1 MINEIRNYINSLC
14 GIQISNEDI
23 ELIDGDFRT
32 GILKVKLSINVDN
45 HHLIKDKLIKDKYCS
60 LMDTAFKFI
69 DDTRYECL
77 VRIDYNGLN
86 QQLNKPAIT
95 NICDVNNV

>member
-1 MINEIRNYINSLC
+1 MINEIRSYINSLC
-14 GIQISNEDI
+14 GIQLSNENI

-32 GILKVKLSINVDN
+32 SILRVKLSINTDN

-60 LMDTAFKFI
+60 LIDTTFKFI
-69 DDTRYECL
+69 DNSKYECL